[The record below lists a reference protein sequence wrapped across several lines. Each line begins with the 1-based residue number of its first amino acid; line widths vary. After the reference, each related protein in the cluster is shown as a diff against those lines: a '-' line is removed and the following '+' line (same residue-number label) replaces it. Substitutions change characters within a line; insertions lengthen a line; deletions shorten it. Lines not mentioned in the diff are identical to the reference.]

1 MQELDWDGS
10 EWISWGPWH
19 HTPISALALL
29 GEPESYSSIPTTRI
43 LPHFCAVAHETTCFL
58 TQFLPQRISRFSR
71 KIHPSALAQTGKKT
85 PLFPQQ
91 FIPQGTPVPLTV
103 LSTYRTQWVFRRPL
117 PPPREEVVHWGVC
130 RGRAGSRSS
139 RFRHGCRVMER
150 GTPGGKDRQ
159 TGLRGRTQRQETGTE
174 GAGVGISWQ
183 VVRQAH
189 GAFSE
194 PTEREERGGQEK
206 EEPEMQSLR
215 LGYRLLWCDWT
226 SQTHCQ
232 TLNSKCW
239 HSRSHLKNGFVL
251 VNHYHLIRS
260 LIKRKEKFH
269 LKGVAHW
276 YSNYTLRQ
284 PQVLARSPPDLT
296 PNPTD
301 QG

>member
-130 RGRAGSRSS
+130 RGRAGERRAGDAEPPLGVPPPLMCLNVTNTLPDSELKVLTFTISS
-139 RFRHGCRVMER
+139 EKWIC
-150 GTPGGKDRQ
+150 
-159 TGLRGRTQRQETGTE
+159 
-174 GAGVGISWQ
+174 AG
-183 VVRQAH
+183 
-189 GAFSE
+189 
-194 PTEREERGGQEK
+194 
-206 EEPEMQSLR
+206 
-215 LGYRLLWCDWT
+215 
-226 SQTHCQ
+226 
-232 TLNSKCW
+232 
-239 HSRSHLKNGFVL
+239 
-251 VNHYHLIRS
+251 
-260 LIKRKEKFH
+260 
-269 LKGVAHW
+269 
-276 YSNYTLRQ
+276 
-284 PQVLARSPPDLT
+284 
-296 PNPTD
+296 
-301 QG
+301 